1 MIVNKTST
9 NKAKITNVRVFDDFS
24 FVTVPNNE
32 ANKILKKFSSEK
44 VGGTIHGSSK
54 KLVFRAI
61 SNGPQVYL
69 GPFFFTG
76 EKLESIRA

>member
-32 ANKILKKFSSEK
+32 ANKILKNSRL
-44 VGGTIHGSSK
+44 K
-54 KLVFRAI
+54 KSAGDH
-61 SNGPQVYL
+61 SW
-69 GPFFFTG
+69 
-76 EKLESIRA
+76 K